1 MGSKAAARGP
11 RWVRGQ
17 LVEGVVAHLHADKLG
32 GTTREQD
39 RSHNPGFQCREIKPQ
54 NL

>member
-1 MGSKAAARGP
+1 MGSKVAARGP

-32 GTTREQD
+32 GTTGEQD
-39 RSHNPGFQCREIKPQ
+39 ILSNPGFW
-54 NL
+54 